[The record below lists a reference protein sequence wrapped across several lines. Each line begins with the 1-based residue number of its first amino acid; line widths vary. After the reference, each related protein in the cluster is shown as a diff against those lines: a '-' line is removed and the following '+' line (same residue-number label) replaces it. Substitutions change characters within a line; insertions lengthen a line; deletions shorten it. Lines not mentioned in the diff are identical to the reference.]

1 MMVVSVRSPT
11 IGPAELATIANR
23 VVNCLSRQ
31 GQIQPNERENI
42 FSKAI
47 KFVGVAEGGDE
58 IMKTG
63 RLRSNASDNLR
74 SYGWITQAFA
84 FLSSKSQRP
93 SPEDFAKDLKELR
106 KTLAALAEGKSIPK
120 DRNDEVKELFTFLR
134 RIALAINTLPTD
146 KITIG
151 SFETKIPG

>member
-1 MMVVSVRSPT
+1 MVVSIKSHAM
-11 IGPAELATIANR
+11 GPSQLATISNR

-31 GQIQPNERENI
+31 GQVEPSEREYI

-47 KFVGVAEGGDE
+47 TFVGVAEGGDE

-63 RLRSNASDNLR
+63 RLRSNASDSLR
-74 SYGWITQAFA
+74 SYGWITRAFA
-84 FLSSKSQRP
+84 FLSSKSQKP
-93 SPEDFAKDLKELR
+93 SSEDFAKDLKELR
-106 KTLAALAEGKSIPK
+106 NTLAALAEGKSIPK
-120 DRNDEVKELFTFLR
+120 DRSDEVKELFTFLR
-134 RIALAINTLPTD
+134 RIALAIDTLPTD